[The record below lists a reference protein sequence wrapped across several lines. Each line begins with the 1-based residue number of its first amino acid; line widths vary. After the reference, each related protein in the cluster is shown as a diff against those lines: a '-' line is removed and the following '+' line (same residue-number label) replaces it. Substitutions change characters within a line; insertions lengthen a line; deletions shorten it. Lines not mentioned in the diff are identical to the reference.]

1 MEEEHTTA
9 ATLGTNYLD
18 LRLELVGCQELGV
31 ENNQDAFVQVLNYKN
46 NIMFII
52 IMLASLNRSM

>member
-31 ENNQDAFVQVLNYKN
+31 DHNQYAFVSRY
-46 NIMFII
+46 
-52 IMLASLNRSM
+52 